1 MTDPHLL
8 PNACSK
14 RTSSSTKSQDAL
26 NPGQSLSGQN
36 NVVYACGGGI
46 PLIAVLLKRRG
57 ALFVPE
63 IMRLPCIKWQFNL
76 IQTLLMLNVLTVM
89 VSTGL

>member
-14 RTSSSTKSQDAL
+14 QTSSSTKSQDAL
-26 NPGQSLSGQN
+26 NPGQSLSGLN

-46 PLIAVLLKRRG
+46 PLIAVLQKQHG
-57 ALFVPE
+57 ALSAPE
-63 IMRLPCIKWQFNL
+63 IMRQLCIILLFNL
-76 IQTLLMLNVLTVM
+76 ILTLLT
-89 VSTGL
+89 